1 MRLHG
6 LQVGTLEEPF
16 PKQAVITMHG
26 RPPGSPELPV
36 VLTPELPIYGAKNI
50 AVRFGTLD
58 LHGLPKLPTWTRLSV
73 TSAVGDTSI
82 KLDQAVNWLVGDE
95 IVVASSGYLPDE
107 AEKVTITAVS
117 TDGFTLTFAPA
128 LQYVHYGDIQTINGE
143 LVDMRAEVRLLEYH

>member
-1 MRLHG
+1 M
-6 LQVGTLEEPF
+6 EEPF
-16 PKQAVITMHG
+16 PKKAVITMHG

-73 TSAVGDTSI
+73 TTMVGDTSI
-82 KLDQAVNWLVGDE
+82 KLDQAVNWSVGDE

-117 TDGFTLTFAPA
+117 GDGFTLAFAPA
-128 LQYVHYGDIQTINGE
+128 LQYVHFGDIQNINGE
-143 LVDMRAEVRLLEYH
+143 LVDMRAEVRLFSLLMIIMLSK